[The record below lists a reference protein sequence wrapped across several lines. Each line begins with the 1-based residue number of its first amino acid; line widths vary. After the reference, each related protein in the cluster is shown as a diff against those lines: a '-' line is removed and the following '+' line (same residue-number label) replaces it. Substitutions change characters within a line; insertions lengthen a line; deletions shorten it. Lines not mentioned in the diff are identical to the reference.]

1 MVREFELPDV
11 GEGVAEG
18 ELISW
23 LVEPG
28 DRVSE
33 DEPVAEVETD
43 KAVVDVPS
51 PVDGIVEELR
61 AEEGEVVPV
70 GDVIIVFST
79 DGGDD
84 IDAAA
89 PDSNEESEDAT
100 QDSQADD
107 AGQTAADDT
116 ESSETAGPNQVVAS
130 PSVRRLA
137 RKLDVDLANVAT
149 SHSGRVSEADVR
161 ARANGEQSPAQVSSA
176 GNQQQSSSETA
187 SAAKRQAVVE
197 KANRENTLAVPETR
211 EVANEKGVDIDD
223 VPTDERR
230 DGEPF
235 VTTEAVRE
243 YAERQQRASEE
254 SRGTAVSATSSPEQ
268 RETRE
273 DYSGI
278 RKTIGESMTS
288 SKYTAPHVTH
298 QDEVDV
304 TKLVEARSNLEA
316 EAEEHGISLTYMPF
330 VMKACAAAL
339 QDVPQVNVSL
349 DEESEELVK
358 KHYYNIGIATATDA
372 GLMVPVV
379 DGVDSKGLLEVA
391 SEANEKIKKA
401 RERTISPTEMQ
412 GGTFTISNIG
422 GIGGEFGTPIINE
435 PESAI
440 LALGE
445 IKKKPRVVEQDG
457 EETIEPRHI
466 LTLSLS
472 FDHRVLDGA
481 DAARFTNAV
490 EKYLQNPNLLLL
502 E

>member
-18 ELISW
+18 ELINW

-28 DRVSE
+28 DPVSE

-43 KAVVDVPS
+43 KAVVDIPS
-51 PVDGIVEELR
+51 PVDGVVKELR

-70 GDVIIVFST
+70 GDVIIVFDDDEEAS
-79 DGGDD
+79 GDAT
-84 IDAAA
+84 AAQQDNSA
-89 PDSNEESEDAT
+89 SDNHSQESEQQSGANRNE
-100 QDSQADD
+100 S
-107 AGQTAADDT
+107 AA
-116 ESSETAGPNQVVAS
+116 SEPAQIVAS
-130 PSVRRLA
+130 PSVRRIA
-137 RKLDVDLANVAT
+137 RELEVDISSMAT
-149 SHSGRVSEADVR
+149 SHSGRISEADVR
-161 ARANGEQSPAQVSSA
+161 AYANGDSSPDQPSSA
-176 GNQQQSSSETA
+176 GSKESNQSGSQAATA
-187 SAAKRQAVVE
+187 GVE
-197 KANRENTLAVPETR
+197 VTKADRENTLAVPETR
-211 EVANEKGVDIDD
+211 EVAKQEGVDIDN
-223 VPTDERR
+223 VPTEETK

-235 VTTEAVRE
+235 VTTEAVQE
-243 YAERQQRASEE
+243 YADRKRRA
-254 SRGTAVSATSSPEQ
+254 

-273 DYSGI
+273 AESAESENSARQETREAYRGI

-298 QDEVDV
+298 HDEVDV
-304 TKLVEARSNLEA
+304 TDLVEAKENLAVEA
-316 EAEEHGISLTYMPF
+316 EQHGTQLTYMPF

-339 QDVPQVNVSL
+339 QEVPQVNVSL
-349 DEESEELVK
+349 DEESEEIVK

-379 DGVDSKGLLEVA
+379 EDVDSKGLLEVA
-391 SEANEKIKKA
+391 SEANEKVQRA
-401 RERTISPTEMQ
+401 RERDISPEEME

-422 GIGGEFGTPIINE
+422 GIGGEFGTPIINQ

-445 IKKKPRVVEQDG
+445 IKKKPRVVERDG
-457 EETIEPRHI
+457 EEEIEPRHI
-466 LTLSLS
+466 MTLSLS
-472 FDHRVLDGA
+472 FDHRVLDGS